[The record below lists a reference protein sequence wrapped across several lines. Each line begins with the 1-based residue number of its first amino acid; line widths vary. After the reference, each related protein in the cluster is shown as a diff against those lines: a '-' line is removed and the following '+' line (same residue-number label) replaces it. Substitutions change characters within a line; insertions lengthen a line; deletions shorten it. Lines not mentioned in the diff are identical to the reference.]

1 MTFPNTIHL
10 LSKNAASA
18 LVSAASCAGLDVSGL
33 DPMSQL
39 QSVCANLLVDSPCLI
54 LYAASATTANTAA
67 SATFATSAGN
77 ADTATFATSAGS
89 ASTATTAGSAATAT
103 FATTAGSAST
113 ATTATTATMLA
124 TSRTINGVLFD
135 GSADITVAVVSAP
148 KLTTPR
154 NINGIAFDG
163 SADITV
169 AVASVAK
176 LTTARNINGVAFD
189 GSADIT
195 VTAAAGT
202 LTGTTLNSTVTASS
216 LISGGATFTV
226 TSAYKVNGTQVLG
239 AQQADIAN
247 VSTGGLV
254 LLGDVITALGTVQSK
269 INAML
274 AMFRVHGFMA

>member
-54 LYAASATTANTAA
+54 LYAATATTANTAA

-103 FATTAGSAST
+103 FATTAGSASSAT
-113 ATTATTATMLA
+113 TATSATSATTATTATKLA
-124 TSRTINGVLFD
+124 TSRNINGVLFD

-148 KLTTPR
+148 KLTT
-154 NINGIAFDG
+154 
-163 SADITV
+163 
-169 AVASVAK
+169 
-176 LTTARNINGVAFD
+176 ARNINGVTFD